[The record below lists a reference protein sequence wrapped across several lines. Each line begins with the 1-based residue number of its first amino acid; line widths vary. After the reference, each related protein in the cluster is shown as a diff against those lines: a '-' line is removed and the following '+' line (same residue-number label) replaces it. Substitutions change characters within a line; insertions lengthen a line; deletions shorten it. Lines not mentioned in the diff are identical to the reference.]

1 MKIQLVDE
9 NLGRFIDFNKEYNK
23 VDPKFEVGDH
33 VSLSKYKKRFAKLF
47 VLYWSEDVFMIKKV
61 TNTVPWTFI
70 ISYINDLSNVWNR

>member
-23 VDPKFEVGDH
+23 GDPKFEVGDH